1 MIQAVSNQGSL
12 STVFLLKSSI
22 KAKQLAALIAQY
34 LVSQEKLQNEKL
46 DKLAN
51 DTKLELSD
59 VKACVALVEFVLV
72 NAAKYNVNGETLS
85 SELQQLGLPKGN
97 MLA

>member
-1 MIQAVSNQGSL
+1 MFS
-12 STVFLLKSSI
+12 FKSSI
-22 KAKQLAALIAQY
+22 KAKQLASLIAQQ
-34 LVSQEKLQNEKL
+34 LVSQEELQNEKL
-46 DKLAN
+46 EKLAT

-85 SELQQLGLPKGN
+85 SELQQLGLPKGGCAEN
-97 MLA
+97 FDSIDSIS